1 MRISDWSSDVCSSDL
16 TVRWINVANVH
27 TTTAYH
33 PNNANHAL
41 RIPEGAAPWD
51 SDYLVNPGDTFAVTL
66 TVEGVYDY
74 YCAPHEPAGMVGRII
89 VGRTAGPATLPPD
102 VYRARSAGKGWEAP
116 PPRSEE
122 RSGGKEGLSTV
133 RFRGSPYHS
142 KK

>member
-27 TTTAYH
+27 TATAYH

-74 YCAPHEPAGMVGRII
+74 YCTPHEPAGMVGRII
-89 VGRTAGPATLPPD
+89 VGRPAGPAALPPD
-102 VYRARSAGKGWEAP
+102 VYRARYAGKGWEAP
-116 PPRSEE
+116 PPAA
-122 RSGGKEGLSTV
+122 LSAFPEIAAIMRDRIV
-133 RFRGSPYHS
+133 RLPA
-142 KK
+142 